1 MGSSPIKSRIRN
13 SILAK
18 RERQCFG
25 QRVGPAA
32 ALLGPMLFLC
42 LVFPGSFSYPSDTRG
57 EGAIRRE
64 KLLKT
69 IQDLAAPQMEG
80 RAAGSAGEAKARQYI
95 AREFRRIGLQPSK
108 ALGSYFQRFEI
119 ATGLRLGRDNR
130 LVLEIGGEKRN
141 YRPKTSFNPFGF
153 SDEGEISGGVVFAGY
168 GISAPELRYDDYAGL
183 DVKDKIVLVMTH
195 EPQETNPRSPF
206 RSPEAFRYTEIRY
219 KVWNAREHGAKGI
232 IIFTDP
238 NNHRNQK
245 EQLFALRGGGSASA
259 GIIAVNVLREVAET
273 LLRRAEKRLSDLQRH
288 IDETLSPSSVQ
299 VADTRVHLK
308 VDLIRKQGHAEN
320 VIGVL
325 PGGDPNLRD
334 EAIVLGAHYDGLG
347 RGGEGS
353 LAPDL
358 HGKIHPGA
366 DDNASGVA
374 GIISLAEAF
383 ARGGAKRTLIF
394 VAFSAEELGVLG
406 SAAYV
411 KHPPWPLEKTYAMIN
426 LDMIGRPKSGRLYV
440 LGVDS
445 AKEFRP
451 LLNEL
456 AAASGLKLALSGD
469 AFGPSDHTSFYARGK
484 LVLMFHT
491 GPHSDYHR
499 PSDTAQ
505 KIDAEG
511 LEKVVRFTFKLAA
524 ELAQR
529 GRGLTFG
536 KTGGE
541 PPPSREEKGGYGA
554 YFGSIPD
561 FSESDVPGVRLSG
574 VRPGSPAEKAGLRTG
589 DTIVKLGG
597 TNIRNLH
604 DLLFALRSKRAGEE
618 VEVEYLREGKT
629 FSSHATLQEQ
639 R

>member
-1 MGSSPIKSRIRN
+1 MIRKRVDSPLTYLLVLFCFQLAPTFSVAKEGQETRVIR
-13 SILAK
+13 
-18 RERQCFG
+18 G
-25 QRVGPAA
+25 
-32 ALLGPMLFLC
+32 
-42 LVFPGSFSYPSDTRG
+42 
-57 EGAIRRE
+57 E
-64 KLLKT
+64 KLLR
-69 IQDLAAPQMEG
+69 IVQDLASPEMEG
-80 RAAGSAGEAKARQYI
+80 RAAGTAGEANAAKYI
-95 AREFRRIGLQPSK
+95 SREFRRIGLEPLKS
-108 ALGSYFQRFEI
+108 LGGYFQRFEVI
-119 ATGLRLGRDNR
+119 TGLKLGPSNH
-130 LVLEIGGEKRN
+130 LKLEIPNEIKAYSPGV
-141 YRPKTSFNPFGF
+141 SFNPFGF
-153 SDEGEISGGVVFAGY
+153 SDEGTISGKVVFAGY
-168 GISAPELRYDDYAGL
+168 GISAAELRYDDYAGIE
-183 DVKDKIVLVMTH
+183 VKDKIVLVMTH
-195 EPQETNPRSPF
+195 EPQEKNPNSPF
-206 RSPEAFRYTEIRY
+206 RAPEAFRYTDIRY

-232 IIFTDP
+232 IIITDP

-445 AKEFRP
+445 TKEFRP

-484 LVLMFHT
+484 PVLMFHT

-529 GRGLTFG
+529 GHGLTFG